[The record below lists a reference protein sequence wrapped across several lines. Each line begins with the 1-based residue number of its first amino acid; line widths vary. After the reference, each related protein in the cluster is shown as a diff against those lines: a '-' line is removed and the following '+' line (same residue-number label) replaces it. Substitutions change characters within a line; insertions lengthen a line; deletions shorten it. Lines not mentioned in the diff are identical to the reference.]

1 MDKMIYRKEA
11 GKAQL
16 VVETPEDCEG
26 GYQFS
31 MLRYNEPEGYLPVN
45 ECSEGMT
52 RRLFYDVTG
61 CNCLADMMIRGR
73 MDASMIGQ
81 LIGGLIRALEQAE
94 EYLLD
99 GGRLCLDPAYI
110 YYKKERF
117 YFCYMPH
124 KEPDFDREF
133 RCLAEFIA
141 DHADQEDRRAVKMT
155 EKITE
160 TAGDWHIDLCELK
173 ELSDIPAEEEEPKV
187 ILSPVQEPVE
197 SEDLPEDVP
206 GLPWDDWHIEDKTG
220 LFR

>member
-16 VVETPEDCEG
+16 VVEAPDDYEG

-31 MLRYNEPEGYLPVN
+31 MLLYNEPEGYLPVN

-61 CNCLADMMIRGR
+61 CNCLADMMIRGH
-73 MDASMIGQ
+73 MDAPMIEQ
-81 LIGGLIRALEQAE
+81 LIKGIVRALEQAD

-117 YFCYMPH
+117 YFCYIPY
-124 KEPDFDREF
+124 KEPAFDREI
-133 RCLAEFIA
+133 CNLADFLKK
-141 DHADQEDRRAVKMT
+141 HADPGDQRAVKMA
-155 EKITE
+155 E
-160 TAGDWHIDLCELK
+160 TLVAKAGDWHLDLCDLK
-173 ELSDIPAEEEEPKV
+173 ELTHMPDQEEQPEA
-187 ILSPVQEPVE
+187 ILSPVQESIE
-197 SEDLPEDVP
+197 QNDLPDDSP
-206 GLPWDDWHIEDKTG
+206 GLPWDDWHIESKTG

>member
-1 MDKMIYRKEA
+1 MDKMIYRREA

-16 VVETPEDCEG
+16 VIEAPDDCEE

-31 MLRYNEPEGYLPVN
+31 MLRYNKPEGYLPVN

-61 CNCLADMMIRGR
+61 CSCLADMMIRGR

-81 LIGGLIRALEQAE
+81 LIGGLMLALEQAD

-99 GGRLCLDPAYI
+99 GGRICLDPAYI
-110 YYKKERF
+110 YYKKEIF
-117 YFCYMPH
+117 YFCYIPH

-133 RCLAEFIA
+133 RDLADFIA
-141 DHADQEDRRAVKMT
+141 DHADPDDEQAVKMT
-155 EKITE
+155 ETIAE
-160 TAGDWHIDLCELK
+160 VAQEWHIDLSELK
-173 ELSDIPAEEEEPKV
+173 ELSDITADEEGPEVIIPPVPEP
-187 ILSPVQEPVE
+187 IEQEGFDY
-197 SEDLPEDVP
+197 DLPD
-206 GLPWDDWHIEDKTG
+206 LPWDDWHIEDKIG